1 MTIYE
6 KTIDKIR
13 ELPESLIEEVN
24 DFVDF
29 LKQDSSRWQFWLL
42 LKKC

>member
-29 LKQDSSRWQFWLL
+29 LKMKQDSSRW
-42 LKKC
+42 